1 MKKRFIILGL
11 CMVWLVGQAFAQDTV
26 STADIQYRFRLDTTT
41 IALGDQT
48 ILSIERTPIYP
59 SLDDLSNND
68 IVAVR
73 QWLDTADGTLYT
85 ALTSFEEG
93 EHWLRIG
100 NDSVMLTVNDVAN
113 VDTTS
118 TEIRDIAGIMNQPY
132 TFGEIART
140 LLFFFLFWAVVAA
153 AVLLYIR
160 IKRHKPLI
168 SLPQAPPLPPD
179 TSALQRLEELRQQ
192 QLWQQ
197 GRVKEY
203 YTELTDSVRVYLEE
217 AYNIQST
224 EMTSDQTLDAFH
236 GCKGYSAD
244 NASLLSQILQAADM
258 VKFAKSMPQPYQ
270 HDMALNQGISFIK
283 QTSALNPQ
291 PEPTSESEGD
301 PATSNNPES

>member
-1 MKKRFIILGL
+1 MTSGQRRKQPHCRKQNSNTVHAGMFRHVFWKQKKENPER
-11 CMVWLVGQAFAQDTV
+11 TV
-26 STADIQYRFRLDTTT
+26 QCTADSPFRV
-41 IALGDQT
+41 
-48 ILSIERTPIYP
+48 LSVLLQAEVIKLLVE
-59 SLDDLSNND
+59 
-68 IVAVR
+68 
-73 QWLDTADGTLYT
+73 LYD
-85 ALTSFEEG
+85 
-93 EHWLRIG
+93 R
-100 NDSVMLTVNDVAN
+100 
-113 VDTTS
+113 
-118 TEIRDIAGIMNQPY
+118 
-132 TFGEIART
+132 
-140 LLFFFLFWAVVAA
+140 AVVAA

-160 IKRHKPLI
+160 MKRHKPLI
-168 SLPQAPPLPPD
+168 SLPLAPPLPPD
-179 TSALQRLEELRQQ
+179 TRALQRLEELRQQ